1 MPKIYGRDL
10 DLNLLRV
17 FAVVAESGSVT
28 EAAHRL
34 YMTQPAVSAAL
45 RRLTTT
51 IGAPLF
57 ARSGRGLALTSRG
70 ERLRAG
76 LEPHLQALVDA
87 ALMPPTFDPATND
100 RTLRLGLSDSTE
112 LWLLPPLLRTLE
124 REAPRMRLV
133 AIPVQ
138 FRTVAA
144 ALAAGLAAAV
154 TVADD
159 LPAMIRRE
167 PLFHGGFTCLYDP
180 RHARL
185 RRLTEAEY
193 FARDHV
199 IVSYNGDLRGIVE
212 DLFEKTRK
220 IRCSVSSFANL
231 GALIDGTAM
240 LATIPDAG
248 GDADPGDP
256 AAPEDQAAPV
266 SDQGLARRASLA
278 ERHRRRR
285 ALQVRANQDQGDR
298 EDAPRSGLMADDSEQ
313 LEPGRAAFN
322 RGEYFLAHELW
333 EEVWRQVDDA
343 ERRLHVQGL
352 IQIAAGLH
360 HLQRHRAGPA
370 AGLLRKGLE
379 KLSQGQ
385 QEGEASR
392 GRLRTDLLAREVER
406 LLVELDVPGDETAAA
421 DFSHLKL

>member
-51 IGAPLF
+51 VGVALF

-76 LEPHLQALVDA
+76 LEAHLQALVDA
-87 ALMPPTFDPATND
+87 ALAPPTFDPTTND
-100 RTLRLGLSDSTE
+100 RTLRLGLSDSAE
-112 LWLLPPLLRTLE
+112 LWLLPPLLRRLE

-144 ALAAGLAAAV
+144 ALGAGLAAAV

-159 LPAMIRRE
+159 LPATIRRE

-193 FARDHV
+193 FAHDHV

-212 DLFEKTRK
+212 DMFEKTRK

-240 LATIPDAG
+240 LATIPTLVATQIRVMRPHLKTKPLPFPIKGSHIELLWPNASDDDEPCKFVRTKIREIAKTLRG
-248 GDADPGDP
+248 G
-256 AAPEDQAAPV
+256 
-266 SDQGLARRASLA
+266 
-278 ERHRRRR
+278 
-285 ALQVRANQDQGDR
+285 
-298 EDAPRSGLMADDSEQ
+298 ADD
-313 LEPGRAAFN
+313 
-322 RGEYFLAHELW
+322 
-333 EEVWRQVDDA
+333 
-343 ERRLHVQGL
+343 RRL
-352 IQIAAGLH
+352 
-360 HLQRHRAGPA
+360 
-370 AGLLRKGLE
+370 
-379 KLSQGQ
+379 
-385 QEGEASR
+385 
-392 GRLRTDLLAREVER
+392 
-406 LLVELDVPGDETAAA
+406 
-421 DFSHLKL
+421 

>member
-1 MPKIYGRDL
+1 MEYMPKIYGRDL

-17 FAVVAESGSVT
+17 FAVVAECGSVT
-28 EAAHRL
+28 EAARRL

-87 ALMPPTFDPATND
+87 ALAPPTFDPSTSE
-100 RTLRLGLSDSTE
+100 RTLRLGLSDSSE
-112 LWLLPPLLRTLE
+112 LWLLPPLLRALE

-144 ALAAGLAAAV
+144 ALGAGLAAAV
-154 TVADD
+154 TVADE
-159 LPAMIRRE
+159 LPATIRRE

-193 FARDHV
+193 FAREHV

-240 LATIPDAG
+240 LATIPELVATQI
-248 GDADPGDP
+248 
-256 AAPEDQAAPV
+256 QATRPHLKTRPLPFPIKGSQV
-266 SDQGLARRASLA
+266 ELLWQNVTDDDGPCTF
-278 ERHRRRR
+278 
-285 ALQVRANQDQGDR
+285 VRAKIR
-298 EDAPRSGLMADDSEQ
+298 E
-313 LEPGRAAFN
+313 
-322 RGEYFLAHELW
+322 
-333 EEVWRQVDDA
+333 
-343 ERRLHVQGL
+343 
-352 IQIAAGLH
+352 IAKSL
-360 HLQRHRAGPA
+360 
-370 AGLLRKGLE
+370 
-379 KLSQGQ
+379 
-385 QEGEASR
+385 R
-392 GRLRTDLLAREVER
+392 GRV
-406 LLVELDVPGDETAAA
+406 
-421 DFSHLKL
+421 